1 MARGRRDAGREVFWR
16 EVVGRQAASGL
27 GVRAFCRQEKL
38 AESAFH
44 WWRRE
49 IARRDAPKRP
59 ARLRPS
65 TQLANRPAFLP
76 VVVKG
81 QQHGQQREEAIT
93 IELAG
98 RRVLRLPGSI
108 AAKRVGRGGAGTGSG
123 LGGMAEASDDRRR
136 FAKRAGL
143 AGHDAGRHAQEF

>member
-1 MARGRRDAGREVFWR
+1 MAKGRRDAGREVFWR
-16 EVVGRQAASGL
+16 EVIGRQAASGL

-59 ARLRPS
+59 ARRRS
-65 TQLANRPAFLP
+65 TRSAKPPAFLP
-76 VVVKG
+76 VVVEG
-81 QQHGQQREEAIT
+81 QQQEEAIT

-98 RRVLRLPGSI
+98 RRVLRLPASMR
-108 AAKRVGRGGAGTGSG
+108 ASRLAEVVQALEAGWTDGTADG
-123 LGGMAEASDDRRR
+123 VER
-136 FAKRAGL
+136 
-143 AGHDAGRHAQEF
+143 

>member
-27 GVRAFCRQEKL
+27 GVRAFCRQDKL

-49 IARRDAPKRP
+49 IARRDASKRP
-59 ARLRPS
+59 ARRPS
-65 TQLANRPAFLP
+65 TRPAKPPAFLP
-76 VVVKG
+76 VVVEG
-81 QQHGQQREEAIT
+81 QRQEEAIT

-98 RRVLRLPGSI
+98 RRVLRLPGS
-108 AAKRVGRGGAGTGSG
+108 TP
-123 LGGMAEASDDRRR
+123 
-136 FAKRAGL
+136 
-143 AGHDAGRHAQEF
+143 AGRVAEVVQALEAGWAAGGGER

>member
-1 MARGRRDAGREVFWR
+1 MAKRRRDAGREAFWR
-16 EVVGRQAASGL
+16 EVLRRQAVSGL

-59 ARLRPS
+59 TGRPS
-65 TQLANRPAFLP
+65 TRPAKPPAFLP
-76 VVVKG
+76 VVREH
-81 QQHGQQREEAIT
+81 QQQREEAIT

-98 RRVLRLPGSI
+98 RRVLRLPGSMP
-108 AAKRVGRGGAGTGSG
+108 VGRLAEVVQALETGWAAGASGGG
-123 LGGMAEASDDRRR
+123 ER
-136 FAKRAGL
+136 
-143 AGHDAGRHAQEF
+143 

>member
-16 EVVGRQAASGL
+16 EMLGRQAASGL

-59 ARLRPS
+59 AGRPS
-65 TQLANRPAFLP
+65 TRPAKPPAFLP
-76 VVVKG
+76 VVVEN
-81 QQHGQQREEAIT
+81 HGQQSQDAIT

-98 RRVLRLPGSI
+98 RRSAVLARFARRQEVG
-108 AAKRVGRGGAGTGSG
+108 RVGAGAGSG
-123 LGGMAEASDDRRR
+123 LGRWRR
-136 FAKRAGL
+136 
-143 AGHDAGRHAQEF
+143 